1 MGQRTNLLL
10 QVERFG
16 KPSEEGVCSLFRGEE
31 RSANGH
37 GRSGAR
43 LNRVYHLQ
51 WGYRKYLPMAFLRLL
66 SSRYFKPQKT
76 DIFEFFTRGL
86 DLDSLDM
93 IERDWNKYDFNKLEE
108 CQEALSHCDNN
119 NGAMVVVITE
129 DARDYYHPK
138 YKLGFL
144 LGPEHL
150 EGEHPSPVGSR
161 PKSTCDINLATKAN
175 TMTSSPTP
183 SMPSPSSPEL
193 NILYN

>member
-10 QVERFG
+10 QVE
-16 KPSEEGVCSLFRGEE
+16 
-31 RSANGH
+31 

-51 WGYRKYLPMAFLRLL
+51 WGYRKYLPMAFLHLL
-66 SSRYFKPQKT
+66 SSRYFKPEKT

-129 DARDYYHPK
+129 DTRDYYHPK

-150 EGEHPSPVGSR
+150 EGESPFSR
-161 PKSTCDINLATKAN
+161 WVTTEEYMRHQPGYKGEYDDIFAHAFDALT
-175 TMTSSPTP
+175 
-183 SMPSPSSPEL
+183 
-193 NILYN
+193 ILSGTQHVVQLKETEQ

>member
-66 SSRYFKPQKT
+66 SSRFFKP
-76 DIFEFFTRGL
+76 E
-86 DLDSLDM
+86 
-93 IERDWNKYDFNKLEE
+93 
-108 CQEALSHCDNN
+108 
-119 NGAMVVVITE
+119 
-129 DARDYYHPK
+129 
-138 YKLGFL
+138 
-144 LGPEHL
+144 
-150 EGEHPSPVGSR
+150 
-161 PKSTCDINLATKAN
+161 TCDINRDTKAN

-183 SMPSPSSPEL
+183 SMPSLSYRER
-193 NILYN
+193 NTLYN

>member
-10 QVERFG
+10 QVE
-16 KPSEEGVCSLFRGEE
+16 
-31 RSANGH
+31 

-93 IERDWNKYDFNKLEE
+93 IERDWNKYDFNQLDE
-108 CQEALSHCDNN
+108 CQ
-119 NGAMVVVITE
+119 
-129 DARDYYHPK
+129 DARAIATTTMVRWWSSSLRM
-138 YKLGFL
+138 LGIITIL
-144 LGPEHL
+144 NTSLASCWGQRIWKAS
-150 EGEHPSPVGSR
+150 HPSVAG
-161 PKSTCDINLATKAN
+161 
-175 TMTSSPTP
+175 
-183 SMPSPSSPEL
+183 
-193 NILYN
+193 

>member
-10 QVERFG
+10 QVE
-16 KPSEEGVCSLFRGEE
+16 
-31 RSANGH
+31 

-51 WGYRKYLPMAFLRLL
+51 WGYRKYLPMAFLLLL
-66 SSRYFKPQKT
+66 SSRYFKPEKT

-93 IERDWNKYDFNKLEE
+93 IERDWNKYDFNNLDE

-144 LGPEHL
+144 LSTLSYFCSEKHDQGVYNPYTPHL
-150 EGEHPSPVGSR
+150 SH
-161 PKSTCDINLATKAN
+161 NLHLQVLVSFYQILGKPHNLYQHTI
-175 TMTSSPTP
+175 PTWDGD
-183 SMPSPSSPEL
+183 
-193 NILYN
+193 

>member
-10 QVERFG
+10 QVE
-16 KPSEEGVCSLFRGEE
+16 
-31 RSANGH
+31 

-43 LNRVYHLQ
+43 LNRLYHLH

-66 SSRYFKPQKT
+66 SSRYFKPEKT

-93 IERDWNKYDFNKLEE
+93 IERDWNKYDFNQLEE

-144 LGPEHL
+144 LGHEDL
-150 EGEHPSPVGSR
+150 EDESPFSR
-161 PKSTCDINLATKAN
+161 WVSTEEFMQHQPQYDKQYDDIFAHAFDALT
-175 TMTSSPTP
+175 
-183 SMPSPSSPEL
+183 
-193 NILYN
+193 ILSGTQHVVQLKETEQ

>member
-1 MGQRTNLLL
+1 MQI
-10 QVERFG
+10 E
-16 KPSEEGVCSLFRGEE
+16 
-31 RSANGH
+31 

-43 LNRVYHLQ
+43 LNQVYHLQ

-93 IERDWNKYDFNKLEE
+93 IERDWNKYDFNQLDE

-138 YKLGFL
+138 
-144 LGPEHL
+144 
-150 EGEHPSPVGSR
+150 
-161 PKSTCDINLATKAN
+161 
-175 TMTSSPTP
+175 
-183 SMPSPSSPEL
+183 
-193 NILYN
+193 

>member
-10 QVERFG
+10 QVE
-16 KPSEEGVCSLFRGEE
+16 
-31 RSANGH
+31 

-66 SSRYFKPQKT
+66 SSRYFKPEKT

-93 IERDWNKYDFNKLEE
+93 IERDWNKYDFNLLDE
-108 CQEALSHCDNN
+108 CQDALSHCDNN

-144 LGPEHL
+144 LGPEDL
-150 EGEHPSPVGSR
+150 EGEPPFSR
-161 PKSTCDINLATKAN
+161 WWLTITILSVLTPQRHQLPFVVLPQNLDKSMRVNSHTIILFKFY
-175 TMTSSPTP
+175 SSLP
-183 SMPSPSSPEL
+183 L
-193 NILYN
+193 

>member
-10 QVERFG
+10 QVE
-16 KPSEEGVCSLFRGEE
+16 
-31 RSANGH
+31 

-66 SSRYFKPQKT
+66 SSRYFKPEKT
-76 DIFEFFTRGL
+76 DIFEFFTQGL

-93 IERDWNKYDFNKLEE
+93 IERDWNKFDFNLLNE

-144 LGPEHL
+144 LGPEDL
-150 EGEHPSPVGSR
+150 EGEPPFSR
-161 PKSTCDINLATKAN
+161 WVTTEEFMRHQPKYQGESDDIFAHAFDALT
-175 TMTSSPTP
+175 
-183 SMPSPSSPEL
+183 
-193 NILYN
+193 ILSGTQHIVQLKEEQL

>member
-10 QVERFG
+10 QVE
-16 KPSEEGVCSLFRGEE
+16 
-31 RSANGH
+31 

-66 SSRYFKPQKT
+66 SSRYFKPEKM

-93 IERDWNKYDFNKLEE
+93 IERDWNKYDFNLLEE

-119 NGAMVVVITE
+119 NGAMVVVVTE
-129 DARDYYHPK
+129 DTRDYVYPK
-138 YKLGFL
+138 YNLNVIFLFCREINDEKKNFCLVTNPRMKL
-144 LGPEHL
+144 
-150 EGEHPSPVGSR
+150 
-161 PKSTCDINLATKAN
+161 KY
-175 TMTSSPTP
+175 
-183 SMPSPSSPEL
+183 SMFSEAES
-193 NILYN
+193 

>member
-10 QVERFG
+10 QVE
-16 KPSEEGVCSLFRGEE
+16 
-31 RSANGH
+31 

-66 SSRYFKPQKT
+66 SSRYFKPEKT
-76 DIFEFFTRGL
+76 DIFEFFMRGL

-93 IERDWNKYDFNKLEE
+93 IERDWNKYDFNQLDE

-144 LGPEHL
+144 LGPEDL
-150 EGEHPSPVGSR
+150 EGESPFSR
-161 PKSTCDINLATKAN
+161 WVTTEEYMRHQPGYKGEYDDIFAHAFDTLT
-175 TMTSSPTP
+175 
-183 SMPSPSSPEL
+183 
-193 NILYN
+193 ILSGTQHIVHLKEEQQ

>member
-10 QVERFG
+10 QVE
-16 KPSEEGVCSLFRGEE
+16 
-31 RSANGH
+31 

-66 SSRYFKPQKT
+66 SSRYFKPQKS
-76 DIFEFFTRGL
+76 DVFEFFTRGL

-93 IERDWNKYDFNKLEE
+93 IERDWNKFDFNQLNE
-108 CQEALSHCDNN
+108 CQETLSHCDNN

-144 LGPEHL
+144 LGPEDV
-150 EGEHPSPVGSR
+150 EGKPPFSR
-161 PKSTCDINLATKAN
+161 WVTTEEFMQHQPRYDKQYDDIFAHAFDALTIRSGTQHVVQMKD
-175 TMTSSPTP
+175 
-183 SMPSPSSPEL
+183 EQD
-193 NILYN
+193 I